1 MASKQQLHKTVLIV
15 VLVLL
20 FKITDVFSNNSTNT
34 DSVIN
39 SINPNQSYEGY
50 GNTATSTTD
59 PISSKIIID
68 LYESTVENSSN
79 TNSVHSE
86 PVNTTPIS
94 PQSSTATTTPAPT
107 STSIASTTT
116 TSAVKNEP
124 SVEVYTTTAAPPA
137 TTTAAPETT
146 SNPQQMLIP
155 PALVNASIAQMP
167 NTKASSHK
175 QGQIIIR

>member
-20 FKITDVFSNNSTNT
+20 FKISDVFSNNSTNT

-68 LYESTVENSSN
+68 LYESTVENSNN
-79 TNSVHSE
+79 TNSIHSE
-86 PVNTTPIS
+86 PVSTTPIS
-94 PQSSTATTTPAPT
+94 PQSSTATTTAAPT
-107 STSIASTTT
+107 STSIASTAST
-116 TSAVKNEP
+116 
-124 SVEVYTTTAAPPA
+124 VEVYTTTAAPPA

-167 NTKASSHK
+167 NTKASAHK

>member
-1 MASKQQLHKTVLIV
+1 MASKQQLHKTELIA

-20 FKITDVFSNNSTNT
+20 FNITNVFSNNSTNT

-39 SINPNQSYEGY
+39 STKPNHSYEGY

-68 LYESTVENSSN
+68 LYESTVENSNN
-79 TNSVHSE
+79 THSDHNV
-86 PVNTTPIS
+86 PVNTTPTSIS
-94 PQSSTATTTPAPT
+94 SSTTTPVQP
-107 STSIASTTT
+107 STTIVSTTT
-116 TSAVKNEP
+116 ISQRESTA
-124 SVEVYTTTAAPPA
+124 EVYTTTAAPPA
-137 TTTAAPETT
+137 TTTVAPETT

-167 NTKASSHK
+167 NTRTSSHK